1 MKKKISIIIILFI
14 LFIGTCWAQNRI
26 VVTPAG
32 EMERAVSGHFAGMVN
47 GELKTWGGC
56 NFPNIPCADGGQK
69 VFYPK
74 AYGASVT
81 VPEGTVFIGGASP
94 LTPLRGE
101 GERGVQ
107 TIISTSEVSFLPSS
121 PGATGVSRETTEC
134 DFGPTKGSKSPLTR
148 ESRLGKGA
156 GFSPLPKGL
165 DNFAACYGVDRIF
178 VAGGQSNGVPNR
190 DVYALDWP
198 DGKEWVKIA
207 TLPDEGRL
215 QPCMAVQNAPE
226 GKALY
231 IFGGYRPSAPSC
243 FRASVAN
250 GDSLPF
256 VWPESHSVTPLK
268 TPVAPE
274 EEGRVFLKGL
284 KLNLKT
290 LEWQETA
297 PAIVLPSSS
306 GEGQGEGAALVG
318 SCCATSG
325 YSHILFFGGVDYDIF
340 LSAIQGKQDSM
351 YLRHE
356 PAWYKFRQNVLV
368 YHTITDSWAL
378 LPGDSA
384 LARAGAALTP
394 IYQIVNSKSSNGKWC
409 WFYSGGETMPGIRS
423 DKISRIEI
431 KHETH
436 FGFANWMVLVLYLLA
451 MLGMGIYFMRRENG
465 ADDFFKGGGRI
476 PWWAAGISIYATMLS
491 AITYMAIPAK
501 AYATDWTYY
510 PMLWMIPIVGFPV
523 IWYYLPYFRRLK
535 AASAYAILEER
546 FNVATRLM
554 ASTLFCIFMV
564 ARMALVMYL
573 PSLALT
579 AVTGIDIYLCII
591 MMGLV
596 TIIYCTMGGV
606 EAVIWGDV
614 VQGCI
619 LVGGAIFAAL
629 YLWGNTEGGFSGA
642 WQLAVDNDKM
652 RLFVWSWDY
661 RYATFWVAILGGGI
675 ANNLISYTSD
685 QTVIQRY
692 MTTKD
697 EKSAGRSILVNG
709 FMSVFISVAFYF
721 IGTGLYTFYKTHPQ
735 SLDITMQQGD
745 AIFPF
750 FMMSQM
756 PAGVAGLLI
765 AAIFAA
771 TMSTISSNINS
782 VSTAFSVDFIQRF
795 RPNIKDSTLLRVAR
809 WTCIV
814 SGLIGLGI
822 ALLMATWD
830 IASLLDYFNT
840 ILGLL
845 TSGLGGLFVMAVFF
859 PHIKGGAALTGFIV
873 GELVVFLMWLYTD
886 ANFFLFGATGIVV
899 SVIVSLTLSLSKGEG
914 TK

>member
-1 MKKKISIIIILFI
+1 MKKRTILFNILFI
-14 LFIGTCWAQNRI
+14 LSFGICWGQNRI
-26 VVTPAG
+26 AVTKAG
-32 EMERAVSGHFAGMVN
+32 DMERAVSGHFAGIQDGKLV
-47 GELKTWGGC
+47 TWGGC
-56 NFPNIPCADGGQK
+56 NFPDIPCADGGQK

-81 VPEGTVFIGGASP
+81 VPEGTVYIGGLGENGSDDTVSP
-94 LTPLRGE
+94 
-101 GERGVQ
+101 
-107 TIISTSEVSFLPSS
+107 
-121 PGATGVSRETTEC
+121 A
-134 DFGPTKGSKSPLTR
+134 
-148 ESRLGKGA
+148 
-156 GFSPLPKGL
+156 PLPNLPKPL
-165 DNFAACYGVDRIF
+165 DNFAACYGTDRIF

-198 DGKEWVKIA
+198 DGKEWVKLCE
-207 TLPDEGRL
+207 LPEEGRL

-231 IFGGYRPSAPSC
+231 IFGGYQTKSIDDK
-243 FRASVAN
+243 VWTKNN
-250 GDSLPF
+250 GQSLHF
-256 VWPESHSVTPLK
+256 DGEFPLVY
-268 TPVAPE
+268 TY
-274 EEGRVFLKGL
+274 GL

-290 LEWQETA
+290 LEWRETTPSDIKA
-297 PAIVLPSSS
+297 KRQAII
-306 GEGQGEGAALVG
+306 GA
-318 SCCATSG
+318 CATTSG

-340 LSAIQGKQDSM
+340 LSAIQGRQDSL

-356 PAWYKFRQNVLV
+356 PAWYKFRQDVLA
-368 YHTITDSWAL
+368 YHTITDSWAII
-378 LPGDSA
+378 PGDSA

-394 IYQIVNSKSSNGKWC
+394 FEGG

-423 DKISRIEI
+423 ARISRIGI
-431 KHETH
+431 KHDTH
-436 FGFANWMVLVLYLLA
+436 FGLANWTVLALYLLA

-465 ADDFFKGGGRI
+465 AEDFFKGGGRV

-510 PMLWMIPIVGFPV
+510 PMLWMIPLVGFPV
-523 IWYYLPYFRRLK
+523 IWYYLPYFRRSK

-546 FNVATRLM
+546 FNAATRLM
-554 ASTLFCIFMV
+554 ASALFCIFMI
-564 ARMALVMYL
+564 ARMALVLYL

-579 AVTGIDIYLCII
+579 AVTGIDIYLCIVL
-591 MMGLV
+591 MGLV

-629 YLWGNTEGGFSGA
+629 YLWSNTEGGFSGA
-642 WQLAVDNDKM
+642 WQMAVDNDKM

-661 RYATFWVAILGGGI
+661 RRVTFWVAILGGGI

-745 AIFPF
+745 AIFPY

-756 PAGVAGLLI
+756 PAGLAGLLI

-795 RPNIKDSTLLRVAR
+795 RPSIKDDALLRVAR

-830 IASLLDYFNT
+830 ITSLLDYFNT

-845 TSGLGGLFVMAVFF
+845 TSGLGGLFVMAVFI
-859 PHIKGGAALTGFIV
+859 PRIKGWSALTGFIA
-873 GELVVFLMWLYTD
+873 GEVVVLLMYLFTD

-899 SVIVSLTLSLSKGEG
+899 SVLVALATSSLTPAPLLKARGDKS
-914 TK
+914 

>member
-1 MKKKISIIIILFI
+1 MKKRLSLFFFLPFLFLGLSWGQNII
-14 LFIGTCWAQNRI
+14 T
-26 VVTPAG
+26 VTKAPD
-32 EMERAVSGHFAGMVN
+32 MPRAVSGHFAGMRD
-47 GELKTWGGC
+47 GTLETWGGC
-56 NFPNIPCADGGQK
+56 NFPDVPCADGGQK

-74 AYGASVT
+74 AYGASVM
-81 VPEGTVFIGGASP
+81 VPEGTVFIGGMATS
-94 LTPLRGE
+94 
-101 GERGVQ
+101 
-107 TIISTSEVSFLPSS
+107 SDSEVSFLPPSS
-121 PGATGVSRETTEC
+121 GE
-134 DFGPTKGSKSPLTR
+134 DSKKRTVPS
-148 ESRLGKGA
+148 
-156 GFSPLPKGL
+156 LPKGI
-165 DNFAACYGVDRIF
+165 DNFAACYGTGKIF
-178 VAGGQSNGVPNR
+178 VAGGQTNGVPNR
-190 DVYALDWP
+190 DVYTLDWP
-198 DGKEWVKIA
+198 DSKEWVKLCE
-207 TLPDEGRL
+207 LPEEGRL

-231 IFGGYRPSAPSC
+231 LFGG
-243 FRASVAN
+243 
-250 GDSLPF
+250 
-256 VWPESHSVTPLK
+256 WTPQPPLGGVVQ
-268 TPVAPE
+268 TH
-274 EEGRVFLKGL
+274 GL

-290 LEWQETA
+290 LEWKEIAPVIIPPKGDQEVQGLQ
-297 PAIVLPSSS
+297 AI
-306 GEGQGEGAALVG
+306 VG
-318 SCCATSG
+318 SCATTCG

-340 LSAIQGKQDSM
+340 LSAIQGKQDSL

-356 PAWYKFRQNVLV
+356 PSWYKFRKDVLA
-368 YHTITDSWAL
+368 YHTITDSWMTI
-378 LPGDSA
+378 PGDEA

-394 IYQIVNSKSSNGKWC
+394 YDGG

-423 DKISRIEI
+423 KQVSRIET
-431 KHETH
+431 KRNTN
-436 FGFANWMVLVLYLLA
+436 FGFANWIVLVLYLIA

-465 ADDFFKGGGRI
+465 AEDFFKGGGRV

-510 PMLWMIPIVGFPV
+510 PMLWMIPLVGFPV
-523 IWYYLPYFRRLK
+523 IWYYLPYFRRSK

-546 FNVATRLM
+546 FNAVTRLM
-554 ASTLFCIFMV
+554 ASALFCIFMV
-564 ARMALVMYL
+564 ARMALVLYL

-579 AVTGIDIYLCII
+579 AVTGIDIYLCIVL
-591 MMGLV
+591 MGLV

-619 LVGGAIFAAL
+619 LVGGALFAAL

-642 WQLAVDNDKM
+642 WQIAVDNDKL
-652 RLFVWSWDY
+652 RLFIWSWDY
-661 RYATFWVAILGGGI
+661 RRVTFWVAILGGGI

-756 PAGVAGLLI
+756 PAGIAGLLI

-782 VSTAFSVDFIQRF
+782 VSTAFSVDFVQRF
-795 RPNIKDSTLLRVAR
+795 RPNIKDATLLRVAR

-814 SGLIGLGI
+814 SGMMGLGI

-830 IASLLDYFNT
+830 ITSLLDYFNT

-845 TSGLGGLFVMAVFF
+845 TSGLGGLFVMAVFI
-859 PHIKGGAALTGFIV
+859 PRIKGWSALAGFIA
-873 GELVVFLMWLYTD
+873 GEVVVLLMYLFTD

-899 SVIVSLTLSLSKGEG
+899 SVTTAWLFSLNNSK
-914 TK
+914 

>member
-1 MKKKISIIIILFI
+1 MRKLTALLLILFPFS
-14 LFIGTCWAQNRI
+14 LGLYAQNNI
-26 VVTPAG
+26 VVSPAG
-32 EMERAVSGHFAGMVN
+32 EMERAVSGHFAGIVD
-47 GELKTWGGC
+47 GKLKTWGGC
-56 NFPNIPCADGGQK
+56 NFPDVPCADGGQK

-74 AYGASVT
+74 AYGASVA
-81 VPEGTVFIGGASP
+81 VPEGMVYLGGMDENGSDAS
-94 LTPLRGE
+94 
-101 GERGVQ
+101 
-107 TIISTSEVSFLPSS
+107 VSPASLPS
-121 PGATGVSRETTEC
+121 
-134 DFGPTKGSKSPLTR
+134 
-148 ESRLGKGA
+148 
-156 GFSPLPKGL
+156 LPKPL
-165 DNFAACYGVDRIF
+165 DNFAACYGVDKIF
-178 VAGGQSNGVPNR
+178 VAGGQSNGVPNK
-190 DVYALDWP
+190 DVFALDWP
-198 DGKEWVKIA
+198 NGKEWKKLCS
-207 TLPDEGRL
+207 LPDEGRL

-226 GKALY
+226 GKALF
-231 IFGGYRPSAPSC
+231 IFGG
-243 FRASVAN
+243 
-250 GDSLPF
+250 SL
-256 VWPESHSVTPLK
+256 TPTLSG
-268 TPVAPE
+268 
-274 EEGRVFLKGL
+274 EGVVYTNGL

-290 LEWQETA
+290 LEWKETSTSTINSS
-297 PAIVLPSSS
+297 PFKGEVGRGSGGSEPQAI
-306 GEGQGEGAALVG
+306 VG
-318 SCCATSG
+318 SCSTPCG

-340 LSAIQGKQDSM
+340 LSAIQGKQDEN

-356 PAWYKFRQNVLV
+356 PSWYKFRQDVLA
-368 YHTITDSWAL
+368 YHTITDSWMTI
-378 LPGDSA
+378 PGDSL

-394 IYQIVNSKSSNGKWC
+394 FDGGWY
-409 WFYSGGETMPGIRS
+409 YSGGETMPGIRS
-423 DKISRIEI
+423 AQISRIET
-431 KHETH
+431 KRDTS
-436 FGFANWMVLVLYLLA
+436 FGWLNWSVLALYLLA

-465 ADDFFKGGGRI
+465 AEDFFKGGGRV

-510 PMLWMIPIVGFPV
+510 PMLWMIPVVGFPV
-523 IWYYLPYFRRLK
+523 IWYYLPYFRRSK

-554 ASTLFCIFMV
+554 ASSLFCIFMV

-591 MMGLV
+591 LMGLV

-629 YLWGNTEGGFSGA
+629 YLWSNTEGGFSGA
-642 WQLAVDNDKM
+642 WNLAVDNDKLQ
-652 RLFVWSWDY
+652 LFIWSWDY
-661 RYATFWVAILGGGI
+661 RRVTFWVAILGGGI

-756 PAGVAGLLI
+756 PAGIAGLLI

-782 VSTAFSVDFIQRF
+782 VSTAFSVDFVQRF
-795 RPNIKDSTLLRVAR
+795 RPSIKDSTLLRVAR
-809 WTCIV
+809 WTCVV
-814 SGLIGLGI
+814 SGLMGLGI

-845 TSGLGGLFVMAVFF
+845 TSGLGGLFVMAIFF
-859 PHIKGGAALTGFIV
+859 PRIKGGAALTGFIA
-873 GELVVFLMWLYTD
+873 GELVVFLMYLFTD
-886 ANFFLFGATGIVV
+886 VNFFLFGATGIVV
-899 SVIVSLTLSLSKGEG
+899 SVIVAWLLSLASPLTAPQKM
-914 TK
+914 

>member
-1 MKKKISIIIILFI
+1 MKKRHEFLFVLLFLILGLCQGQNNII
-14 LFIGTCWAQNRI
+14 
-26 VVTPAG
+26 VTPAG
-32 EMERAVSGHFAGMVN
+32 KMERAVSGHFAGIVD
-47 GELKTWGGC
+47 GQLTTWGGC
-56 NFPNIPCADGGQK
+56 NFPDVPCADGGQK

-74 AYGASVT
+74 AYGASVA
-81 VPEGTVFIGGASP
+81 VPGETIYIGGMDENGSDAS
-94 LTPLRGE
+94 
-101 GERGVQ
+101 
-107 TIISTSEVSFLPSS
+107 VSPSNLPS
-121 PGATGVSRETTEC
+121 
-134 DFGPTKGSKSPLTR
+134 
-148 ESRLGKGA
+148 
-156 GFSPLPKGL
+156 LPKPL
-165 DNFAACYGVDRIF
+165 DNFATCYGVDRIF
-178 VAGGQSNGVPNR
+178 VAGGQTNGNLNR
-190 DVYALDWP
+190 DVYTLDWP
-198 DGKEWVKIA
+198 DGKEWVKLCE
-207 TLPDEGRL
+207 LPDEGRL

-231 IFGGYRPSAPSC
+231 VFGGYTAPSPLPLWGS
-243 FRASVAN
+243 AS
-250 GDSLPF
+250 
-256 VWPESHSVTPLK
+256 
-268 TPVAPE
+268 
-274 EEGRVFLKGL
+274 VFLKGL

-290 LEWQETA
+290 LEWQETS
-297 PAIVLPSSS
+297 PASIKALPQRGS
-306 GEGQGEGAALVG
+306 GEGASWPQALVG
-318 SCCATSG
+318 SCCTPCG
-325 YSHILFFGGVDYDIF
+325 YSHILFFGGVNYDIF
-340 LSAIQGKQDSM
+340 LSAIQGKQDSL

-356 PAWYKFRQNVLV
+356 PSWYKFRSDVLA
-368 YHTITDSWAL
+368 YHTITDSWMTV
-378 LPGDSA
+378 PGDTA

-423 DKISRIEI
+423 DKISRIET

-436 FGFANWMVLVLYLLA
+436 FGWLNWTVLILYLVA

-465 ADDFFKGGGRI
+465 AEDFFKGGGRI

-510 PMLWMIPIVGFPV
+510 PMLWMIPVVGFPV

-546 FNVATRLM
+546 FNLATRMM

-591 MMGLV
+591 LMGLV
-596 TIIYCTMGGV
+596 TIVYCTMGGV

-652 RLFVWSWDY
+652 RLFIWSLDY
-661 RYATFWVAILGGGI
+661 RRVTFWVAIIGGGI

-745 AIFPF
+745 AIFPY

-756 PAGVAGLLI
+756 PAGIAGLLI

-795 RPNIKDSTLLRVAR
+795 RPSIKDSTLLRVAR

-814 SGLIGLGI
+814 SGLMGLGI

-859 PHIKGGAALTGFIV
+859 PRIKGRAALTGFIA
-873 GELVVFLMWLYTD
+873 GELVVFLMYLYTD
-886 ANFFLFGATGIVV
+886 VNFFLFGATGIVV
-899 SVIVSLTLSLSKGEG
+899 SVLVAWMLSLASPLPAPPLGECSKAAE
-914 TK
+914 T

>member
-1 MKKKISIIIILFI
+1 MKKHILPFLLLFI
-14 LFIGTCWAQNRI
+14 SLGQSWAQNHI

-32 EMERAVSGHFAGMVN
+32 KMERAVSGHFAAIVDGQ
-47 GELKTWGGC
+47 LTTWGGC
-56 NFPNIPCADGGQK
+56 NFPDVPCADGGQK

-81 VPEGTVFIGGASP
+81 VPGETIYIGGLDENGSDAS
-94 LTPLRGE
+94 
-101 GERGVQ
+101 
-107 TIISTSEVSFLPSS
+107 VSPSNLP
-121 PGATGVSRETTEC
+121 
-134 DFGPTKGSKSPLTR
+134 
-148 ESRLGKGA
+148 
-156 GFSPLPKGL
+156 PLPKPL
-165 DNFAACYGVDRIF
+165 DNFAACYGTDRIF
-178 VAGGQSNGVPNR
+178 VAGGQTDGIPNR

-198 DGKEWVKIA
+198 NGKEWVKIA
-207 TLPDEGRL
+207 TLPSLSPNPSPEREGDFNGRL

-226 GKALY
+226 GKALF
-231 IFGGYRPSAPSC
+231 IFGG
-243 FRASVAN
+243 
-250 GDSLPF
+250 
-256 VWPESHSVTPLK
+256 WTPQPPLGGVVN
-268 TPVAPE
+268 T
-274 EEGRVFLKGL
+274 KGL

-290 LEWQETA
+290 FEWQET
-297 PAIVLPSSS
+297 SSS
-306 GEGQGEGAALVG
+306 TINASPYKGEVGRGSGSVALVG
-318 SCCATSG
+318 SCCTPCG
-325 YSHILFFGGVDYDIF
+325 YSHILFFGGVDYEIF
-340 LSAIQGKQDSM
+340 RAAINGQQDSL

-356 PAWYKFRQNVLV
+356 PSWYKFRQDVLA
-368 YHTITDSWAL
+368 YHTITDSWMVI
-378 LPGDSA
+378 PGDTA

-394 IYQIVNSKSSNGKWC
+394 FDGGWL
-409 WFYSGGETMPGIRS
+409 YSGGETMPGIRS
-423 DKISRIEI
+423 DRISRIDI
-431 KHETH
+431 QHETH
-436 FGFANWMVLVLYLLA
+436 FGLANWTVLILYLVA

-465 ADDFFKGGGRI
+465 AEDFFKGGGRI

-510 PMLWMIPIVGFPV
+510 PMLWMIPVVGFPV

-546 FNVATRLM
+546 FNLATRMM

-579 AVTGIDIYLCII
+579 AVTGIDIYLCIVL
-591 MMGLV
+591 MGLV

-619 LVGGAIFAAL
+619 LVGGAIFAAV
-629 YLWGNTEGGFSGA
+629 YLWAGTEGGFAGA

-652 RLFVWSWDY
+652 RMFVWSLDY
-661 RYATFWVAILGGGI
+661 RRVTFWVAIIGGGI

-721 IGTGLYTFYKTHPQ
+721 IGTGLYTFYKTHPE

-745 AIFPF
+745 AIFPY

-756 PAGVAGLLI
+756 PAGLAGLLI

-782 VSTAFSVDFIQRF
+782 VSTAFSVDFVQRF
-795 RPNIKDSTLLRVAR
+795 RPHTSDAALLKTAR
-809 WTCIV
+809 WTCVV

-859 PHIKGGAALTGFIV
+859 PRIKGSAALTGFIV
-873 GELVVFLMWLYTD
+873 GELVVFLMYLYTD
-886 ANFFLFGATGIVV
+886 VNFFLFGAAGIVV
-899 SVIVSLTLSLSKGEG
+899 SVITAWLVSHAVSEK
-914 TK
+914 

>member
-1 MKKKISIIIILFI
+1 MIKKTTLFFVFFT
-14 LFIGTCWAQNRI
+14 LFLALCQGQNVI
-26 VVTPAG
+26 TVTKDKDMP
-32 EMERAVSGHFAGMVN
+32 RAVSGHFAGIQDGKLV
-47 GELKTWGGC
+47 TWGGC
-56 NFPNIPCADGGQK
+56 NFPGIPCADGGQK

-74 AYGASVT
+74 AYGASVA
-81 VPEGTVFIGGASP
+81 VPEGTVFIGG
-94 LTPLRGE
+94 
-101 GERGVQ
+101 
-107 TIISTSEVSFLPSS
+107 TSESGSE
-121 PGATGVSRETTEC
+121 AETTFEN
-134 DFGPTKGSKSPLTR
+134 SKSIN
-148 ESRLGKGA
+148 SK
-156 GFSPLPKGL
+156 FKKPLPNLPKPL
-165 DNFAACYGVDRIF
+165 DNFAACYGTDRIF
-178 VAGGQSNGVPNR
+178 VAGGQSNGIPNK

-198 DGKEWVKIA
+198 DGKEWVKLCE
-207 TLPDEGRL
+207 LPEAGRL

-231 IFGGYRPSAPSC
+231 IFGGYTAPSPLPVWGS
-243 FRASVAN
+243 ASVY
-250 GDSLPF
+250 L
-256 VWPESHSVTPLK
+256 H
-268 TPVAPE
+268 
-274 EEGRVFLKGL
+274 GL
-284 KLNLKT
+284 RLNLKT

-297 PAIVLPSSS
+297 PAIIEQCSMVNVQCSMGP
-306 GEGQGEGAALVG
+306 QAIVG
-318 SCCATSG
+318 SCATPCG

-340 LSAIQGKQDSM
+340 LSAIQGKQDSL

-356 PAWYKFRQNVLV
+356 PAWYKFRQDVLV
-368 YHTITDSWAL
+368 YHTITDSWTTFS
-378 LPGDSA
+378 GDTA

-394 IYQIVNSKSSNGKWC
+394 FEGG

-423 DKISRIEI
+423 AQVSRIEL
-431 KHETH
+431 KHDTH
-436 FGFANWMVLVLYLLA
+436 FGFANWTVLAFYLLA
-451 MLGMGIYFMRRENG
+451 MLGMGIYFMQRENG
-465 ADDFFKGGGRI
+465 AEDFFKGGGRV

-510 PMLWMIPIVGFPV
+510 PMLWMIPLVGFPV
-523 IWYYLPYFRRLK
+523 IWYYLPYFRRSK

-546 FNVATRLM
+546 FNAATRLM
-554 ASTLFCIFMV
+554 ASALFCVFMV
-564 ARMALVMYL
+564 ARMALVLYL

-579 AVTGIDIYLCII
+579 AVTGIDIYLCIVL
-591 MMGLV
+591 MGLV

-629 YLWGNTEGGFSGA
+629 YLWSNTEGGFSGA
-642 WQLAVDNDKM
+642 WQMAVDNDKM

-661 RYATFWVAILGGGI
+661 RRVTFWVAILGGGI

-756 PAGVAGLLI
+756 PAGIAGLLI

-795 RPNIKDSTLLRVAR
+795 RPSIKDAALLRVAR

-830 IASLLDYFNT
+830 ITSLLDYFNT

-845 TSGLGGLFVMAVFF
+845 TSGLGGLFVMAVFI
-859 PHIKGGAALTGFIV
+859 PRIKGWSALTGFIA
-873 GELVVFLMWLYTD
+873 GEVVVLLMYLFTD
-886 ANFFLFGATGIVV
+886 ANFFLFGATGIVI
-899 SVIVSLTLSLSKGEG
+899 SVLVALACSSLTPSPSPKGEG
-914 TK
+914 R

>member
-1 MKKKISIIIILFI
+1 MKKTFLLCILYI
-14 LFIGTCWAQNRI
+14 LGLGLCTGQNQV

-32 EMERAVSGHFAGMVN
+32 EMPRAVSGHFAGMAN
-47 GELKTWGGC
+47 GKLHTWGGC
-56 NFPNIPCADGGQK
+56 NFPDIPCADGGQK
-69 VFYPK
+69 VYYPK

-81 VPEGTVFIGGASP
+81 VPEGTVYIGGLGESGSDDTV
-94 LTPLRGE
+94 TP
-101 GERGVQ
+101 
-107 TIISTSEVSFLPSS
+107 
-121 PGATGVSRETTEC
+121 A
-134 DFGPTKGSKSPLTR
+134 
-148 ESRLGKGA
+148 
-156 GFSPLPKGL
+156 PLPNLPKPL
-165 DNFAACYGVDRIF
+165 DNFAACYGAGKIF
-178 VAGGQSNGVPNR
+178 VAGGQTDGVPNR
-190 DVYALDWP
+190 EVYALDWP
-198 DGKEWVKIA
+198 DGKEWVKLCE
-207 TLPDEGRL
+207 LPGHSTERDGNFNGRL

-231 IFGGYRPSAPSC
+231 IFGGYSLTPNPSPMGEGNLK
-243 FRASVAN
+243 RN
-250 GDSLPF
+250 GF
-256 VWPESHSVTPLK
+256 VYT
-268 TPVAPE
+268 
-274 EEGRVFLKGL
+274 RGL

-297 PAIVLPSSS
+297 PAAPLQTGPQAI
-306 GEGQGEGAALVG
+306 VG

-340 LSAIQGKQDSM
+340 LSAIQGRQDSL
-351 YLRHE
+351 YLRHD
-356 PAWYKFRQNVLV
+356 PAWYKFRQEVLV
-368 YHTITDSWAL
+368 YHTITDSWTVI
-378 LPGDSA
+378 PGDSA

-394 IYQIVNSKSSNGKWC
+394 TDGGWL
-409 WFYSGGETMPGIRS
+409 YSGGETMPGIRS
-423 DKISRIEI
+423 ARISRIEI
-431 KHETH
+431 KHDTH
-436 FGFANWMVLVLYLLA
+436 FGLANWSVLALYLLA

-465 ADDFFKGGGRI
+465 AEDFFKGGGRV

-510 PMLWMIPIVGFPV
+510 PMLWMIPLVGFPV
-523 IWYYLPYFRRLK
+523 IWYYLPYFRRSK

-546 FNVATRLM
+546 FNAATRLM
-554 ASTLFCIFMV
+554 ASTLFCIFMI
-564 ARMALVMYL
+564 ARMALVLYL

-579 AVTGIDIYLCII
+579 AVTGIDIYLCIVL
-591 MMGLV
+591 MGLV

-619 LVGGAIFAAL
+619 LVGGAIFAAV
-629 YLWGNTEGGFSGA
+629 YLWSQTEGGFEGA
-642 WQLAVDNDKM
+642 WQMTVDNDKM

-661 RYATFWVAILGGGI
+661 RRVTFWVAILGGGI

-745 AIFPF
+745 AIFPY

-756 PAGVAGLLI
+756 PAGIAGLLI

-795 RPNIKDSTLLRVAR
+795 RPGIKDDALLRVAR
-809 WTCIV
+809 WTCVV

-830 IASLLDYFNT
+830 ITSLLDYFNT

-845 TSGLGGLFVMAVFF
+845 TSGLGGLFVMAVFC
-859 PHIKGGAALTGFIV
+859 PRIWGGAALTGFIV
-873 GELVVFLMWLYTD
+873 GEVVVLLMYLFTD

-899 SVIVSLTLSLSKGEG
+899 SVLVSLTLSLSKGEG

>member
-1 MKKKISIIIILFI
+1 MKIIQPLTFSNYSSLHLSTPHSSILTFLRFFI
-14 LFIGTCWAQNRI
+14 LTFFCLPALGQNSI
-26 VVTPAG
+26 SVTPAG
-32 EMERAVSGHFAGMVN
+32 RMERAVSGHFAGIAN
-47 GELKTWGGC
+47 GQLTTWGGC
-56 NFPNIPCADGGQK
+56 NFPDVPCADGGQK

-74 AYGASVT
+74 AYGASVS
-81 VPEGTVFIGGASP
+81 VPEGTVFIGGQGPSDSP
-94 LTPLRGE
+94 DGKNTTSL
-101 GERGVQ
+101 
-107 TIISTSEVSFLPSS
+107 SEVSFLSLKGES
-121 PGATGVSRETTEC
+121 EGVCS
-134 DFGPTKGSKSPLTR
+134 
-148 ESRLGKGA
+148 
-156 GFSPLPKGL
+156 LPKGL
-165 DNFAACYGVDRIF
+165 DNFAACYGTNRIF

-190 DVYALDWP
+190 DVFALDWP
-198 DGKEWVKIA
+198 DGTEWVKIA

-231 IFGGYRPSAPSC
+231 VFGGYSLTPGPLQSPHPSV
-243 FRASVAN
+243 RGVVYTN
-250 GDSLPF
+250 
-256 VWPESHSVTPLK
+256 
-268 TPVAPE
+268 
-274 EEGRVFLKGL
+274 GL

-297 PAIVLPSSS
+297 PLQTSPRGGRLSAANLPSPR
-306 GEGQGEGAALVG
+306 GKVGREALVG
-318 SCCATSG
+318 SCATACG
-325 YSHILFFGGVDYDIF
+325 YSHIIFFGGVNHDIF
-340 LSAIQGKQDSM
+340 LSAIQGKQDSL

-356 PAWYKFRQNVLV
+356 PAWYKFRKDVLA
-368 YHTITDSWAL
+368 YHTITDTWAVI
-378 LPGDSA
+378 PGDSA

-394 IYQIVNSKSSNGKWC
+394 FDGGWY
-409 WFYSGGETMPGIRS
+409 YSGGETMPGIRS
-423 DKISRIEI
+423 DRISRIEI
-431 KHETH
+431 QRETS
-436 FGFANWMVLVLYLLA
+436 FGWLNWTVLALYLIA
-451 MLGMGIYFMRRENG
+451 MLGMGIYFMKRENG
-465 ADDFFKGGGRI
+465 AEDFFKGGGRV

-510 PMLWMIPIVGFPV
+510 PMLWMIPVVGFPV
-523 IWYYLPYFRRLK
+523 IWYYLPYFRRSK

-546 FNVATRLM
+546 FNTATRLM
-554 ASTLFCIFMV
+554 ASSLFCIFMI

-579 AVTGIDIYLCII
+579 AVTGIDIYLCIVL
-591 MMGLV
+591 MGLV
-596 TIIYCTMGGV
+596 TIVYCTMGGV

-619 LVGGAIFAAL
+619 LVGGAIFSAV
-629 YLWGNTEGGFSGA
+629 YLWAETEGGFQGA
-642 WQLAVDNDKM
+642 WQLAASNDKL
-652 RLFVWSWDY
+652 RLFEWSWDY
-661 RYATFWVAILGGGI
+661 RRVTFWVAILGGGI

-709 FMSVFISVAFYF
+709 FMSVFVSASFYF
-721 IGTGLYTFYKTHPQ
+721 IGTGLYTFYKTHPA
-735 SLDITMQQGD
+735 SLDIGMQQGD

-756 PAGVAGLLI
+756 PAGIAGLLI

-782 VSTAFSVDFIQRF
+782 VSTAFSVDFVQRF
-795 RPNIKDSTLLRVAR
+795 RPSIKDTTLLHVAR
-809 WTCIV
+809 WTCV
-814 SGLIGLGI
+814 ASGLMGLGI

-830 IASLLDYFNT
+830 ITSLLDYFNT

-859 PHIKGGAALTGFIV
+859 PRIKGQAALTGFV
-873 GELVVFLMWLYTD
+873 AGELVVLLMYLFTD
-886 ANFFLFGATGIVV
+886 VNFFLFGAAGIVV
-899 SVIVSLTLSLSKGEG
+899 SVITAWIVSHVVSE
-914 TK
+914 

>member
-1 MKKKISIIIILFI
+1 MKKHIIPFLLLF
-14 LFIGTCWAQNRI
+14 LSLGQSWAQNHI

-32 EMERAVSGHFAGMVN
+32 KMERAVSGHFAAIVDGQ
-47 GELKTWGGC
+47 LTTWGGC
-56 NFPNIPCADGGQK
+56 NFPDVPCADGGQK
-69 VFYPK
+69 VYYPK
-74 AYGASVT
+74 AYGASVA
-81 VPEGTVFIGGASP
+81 VPEGTVYIGGETPSDSP
-94 LTPLRGE
+94 FRG
-101 GERGVQ
+101 R
-107 TIISTSEVSFLPSS
+107 TTSLSEVSFLPLSS
-121 PGATGVSRETTEC
+121 PPKGGVRGGLALPS
-134 DFGPTKGSKSPLTR
+134 
-148 ESRLGKGA
+148 
-156 GFSPLPKGL
+156 LPKGL
-165 DNFAACYGVDRIF
+165 DNFAACYGTDRIF
-178 VAGGQSNGVPNR
+178 VAGGQTDGVPNR

-231 IFGGYRPSAPSC
+231 IFGGYTVPSKSQ
-243 FRASVAN
+243 
-250 GDSLPF
+250 
-256 VWPESHSVTPLK
+256 TPQPPLGGVVY
-268 TPVAPE
+268 T
-274 EEGRVFLKGL
+274 KGL

-297 PAIVLPSSS
+297 PLQTSPRGGRLFAAELPSSS
-306 GEGQGEGAALVG
+306 GEGALVG
-318 SCCATSG
+318 SCCTPCG

-340 LSAIQGKQDSM
+340 LSAIQGRQDSL

-356 PAWYKFRQNVLV
+356 PSWYKFRQDVLA
-368 YHTITDSWAL
+368 YHTITDSWTVI
-378 LPGDSA
+378 PGDTA

-423 DKISRIEI
+423 DRISRIET
-431 KHETH
+431 KHDTS
-436 FGFANWMVLVLYLLA
+436 FGWLNWMVLILYLVA

-465 ADDFFKGGGRI
+465 ADDFFKGGGRV

-510 PMLWMIPIVGFPV
+510 PMLWMIPVVGFPV
-523 IWYYLPYFRRLK
+523 IRYYLPYFRRLK

-546 FNVATRLM
+546 FNTATRLM
-554 ASTLFCIFMV
+554 ASALFCIFMV
-564 ARMALVMYL
+564 ARMALVLYL

-579 AVTGIDIYLCII
+579 AVTGIDIYLCIVL
-591 MMGLV
+591 MGLV
-596 TIIYCTMGGV
+596 TIVYCTMGGV

-619 LVGGAIFAAL
+619 LVGGAIFAAV
-629 YLWGNTEGGFSGA
+629 YLWAGTEGGFSGA
-642 WQLAVDNDKM
+642 WQLAVDNDKL
-652 RLFVWSWDY
+652 RLFEWSWDY
-661 RYATFWVAILGGGI
+661 RRVTFWVAILGGGI

-721 IGTGLYTFYKTHPQ
+721 IGTGLYTFYKTHPA

-745 AIFPF
+745 AIFPY

-756 PAGVAGLLI
+756 PAGLAGLLI

-782 VSTAFSVDFIQRF
+782 VSTAFSIDFIQRF
-795 RPNIKDSTLLRVAR
+795 RPKTTDAALLRTAR
-809 WTCIV
+809 WTCVV

-859 PHIKGGAALTGFIV
+859 PRIKGRAALTGFIA
-873 GELVVFLMWLYTD
+873 GEAAVFLMWMFTD
-886 ANFFLFGATGIVV
+886 VNFFLFGAAGIVV
-899 SVIVSLTLSLSKGEG
+899 SVLVSLTLSLPQRRGD
-914 TK
+914 

>member
-1 MKKKISIIIILFI
+1 MKKRLEFFFVLLFLILGLCQGQNNII
-14 LFIGTCWAQNRI
+14 
-26 VVTPAG
+26 VTPAG
-32 EMERAVSGHFAGMVN
+32 KMERAVSGHFAGIVD
-47 GELKTWGGC
+47 GQLTTWGGC
-56 NFPNIPCADGGQK
+56 NFPDVPCADGGQK

-74 AYGASVT
+74 AYGASVA
-81 VPEGTVFIGGASP
+81 VPEGTVYIGGQGPLPAPPFGECPNAAEIKSDNECLLVEMRHSP
-94 LTPLRGE
+94 
-101 GERGVQ
+101 
-107 TIISTSEVSFLPSS
+107 
-121 PGATGVSRETTEC
+121 
-134 DFGPTKGSKSPLTR
+134 KG
-148 ESRLGKGA
+148 GA
-156 GFSPLPKGL
+156 GRGLPPLPKPL

-178 VAGGQSNGVPNR
+178 VAGGQTDGVPNK

-207 TLPDEGRL
+207 TLPDEERL

-231 IFGGYRPSAPSC
+231 VFGGYTAPSPLPLWGS
-243 FRASVAN
+243 AS
-250 GDSLPF
+250 
-256 VWPESHSVTPLK
+256 
-268 TPVAPE
+268 
-274 EEGRVFLKGL
+274 VFLKGL

-290 LEWQETA
+290 LEWQETS
-297 PAIVLPSSS
+297 PASIKALPQRGS
-306 GEGQGEGAALVG
+306 GEGASWPQALVG
-318 SCCATSG
+318 SCCAPCG
-325 YSHILFFGGVDYDIF
+325 YSHILFFGGVNYDIF
-340 LSAIQGKQDSM
+340 LSAIQGKQDSL

-356 PAWYKFRQNVLV
+356 PSWYKFRSDVLA
-368 YHTITDSWAL
+368 YHTITDSWMTITGDTAL
-378 LPGDSA
+378 S
-384 LARAGAALTP
+384 RAGAALTP
-394 IYQIVNSKSSNGKWC
+394 FDGGWY
-409 WFYSGGETMPGIRS
+409 YSGGETMPGIRS
-423 DKISRIEI
+423 DKISRIET
-431 KHETH
+431 KHDTH
-436 FGFANWMVLVLYLLA
+436 FGWLNWTVLILYLVA

-465 ADDFFKGGGRI
+465 AEDFFKGGGRI

-510 PMLWMIPIVGFPV
+510 PMLWMIPVVGFPV

-546 FNVATRLM
+546 FNLATRMM

-591 MMGLV
+591 LMGLV
-596 TIIYCTMGGV
+596 TIVYCTMGGV

-652 RLFVWSWDY
+652 RLFIWSLDY
-661 RYATFWVAILGGGI
+661 RRVTFWVAIIGGGI

-745 AIFPF
+745 AIFPY

-795 RPNIKDSTLLRVAR
+795 RPSIKDSTLLRVAR

-814 SGLIGLGI
+814 SGLMGLGI

-859 PHIKGGAALTGFIV
+859 PRIKGRAALTGFIA
-873 GELVVFLMWLYTD
+873 GELVVFLMYLYTD
-886 ANFFLFGATGIVV
+886 VNFFLFGATGIVV
-899 SVIVSLTLSLSKGEG
+899 SVLVAWMLSLASPLPAPPFGECHKAAE
-914 TK
+914 T

>member
-1 MKKKISIIIILFI
+1 MKKRLEFLFVLLFLILGLCQGQNNII
-14 LFIGTCWAQNRI
+14 
-26 VVTPAG
+26 VTPAG
-32 EMERAVSGHFAGMVN
+32 KMERAVSGHFAGLVD
-47 GELKTWGGC
+47 GQLTTWGGC
-56 NFPNIPCADGGQK
+56 NFPDTPCADGGQK

-74 AYGASVT
+74 AYGASVA
-81 VPEGTVFIGGASP
+81 VPGETIYIGGMDENGSDAS
-94 LTPLRGE
+94 
-101 GERGVQ
+101 
-107 TIISTSEVSFLPSS
+107 VSPSNLPS
-121 PGATGVSRETTEC
+121 
-134 DFGPTKGSKSPLTR
+134 
-148 ESRLGKGA
+148 
-156 GFSPLPKGL
+156 LPKPL
-165 DNFAACYGVDRIF
+165 DNFAACFGMDRIF
-178 VAGGQSNGVPNR
+178 VAGGQTNGIPNK

-231 IFGGYRPSAPSC
+231 IFGG
-243 FRASVAN
+243 
-250 GDSLPF
+250 
-256 VWPESHSVTPLK
+256 WTPQPPLGGVVN
-268 TPVAPE
+268 T
-274 EEGRVFLKGL
+274 KGL

-290 LEWQETA
+290 FEWQETA
-297 PAIVLPSSS
+297 PTVLSLKVV
-306 GEGQGEGAALVG
+306 GRAVALVG
-318 SCCATSG
+318 SSCTPCG
-325 YSHILFFGGVDYDIF
+325 YSHILFFGGVNYDIF
-340 LSAIQGKQDSM
+340 LSAIQGKQDSL

-356 PAWYKFRQNVLV
+356 PSWYKFRSDVLV
-368 YHTITDSWAL
+368 YHTITDSWMTI
-378 LPGDSA
+378 PGDTA

-394 IYQIVNSKSSNGKWC
+394 FDGGWY
-409 WFYSGGETMPGIRS
+409 YSGGETMPGIRS
-423 DKISRIEI
+423 DKILRIET

-436 FGFANWMVLVLYLLA
+436 FGWLNWTVLILYLVA

-465 ADDFFKGGGRI
+465 AEDFFKGGGRI

-510 PMLWMIPIVGFPV
+510 PMLWMIPVVGFPV

-546 FNVATRLM
+546 FNLATRMM

-591 MMGLV
+591 LMGLV
-596 TIIYCTMGGV
+596 TIVYCTMGGV

-652 RLFVWSWDY
+652 RLFVWSLDY
-661 RYATFWVAILGGGI
+661 RRVTFWVAIIGGGI

-745 AIFPF
+745 AIFPY

-756 PAGVAGLLI
+756 PAGIAGLLI

-795 RPNIKDSTLLRVAR
+795 RPSIKDSTLLRVAR

-814 SGLIGLGI
+814 SGLMGLGI

-859 PHIKGGAALTGFIV
+859 PRIKGRAALTGFIA
-873 GELVVFLMWLYTD
+873 GELVVFLMYLYTD
-886 ANFFLFGATGIVV
+886 VNFFLFGATGIVI
-899 SVIVSLTLSLSKGEG
+899 SVIVAWFTSFLTK
-914 TK
+914 K

>member
-1 MKKKISIIIILFI
+1 M
-14 LFIGTCWAQNRI
+14 
-26 VVTPAG
+26 P
-32 EMERAVSGHFAGMVN
+32 RAVSGHYAGICN
-47 GELKTWGGC
+47 GELRTWGGC
-56 NFPNIPCADGGQK
+56 NFPDIPCADGGQK

-81 VPEGTVFIGGASP
+81 VPEGTVYIGGIAPTNSP
-94 LTPLRGE
+94 DGDKATL
-101 GERGVQ
+101 
-107 TIISTSEVSFLPSS
+107 SSSSEVSYSPSSQKESPMKGLPS
-121 PGATGVSRETTEC
+121 
-134 DFGPTKGSKSPLTR
+134 
-148 ESRLGKGA
+148 
-156 GFSPLPKGL
+156 LPKGL
-165 DNFAACYGVDRIF
+165 DNFAACYGMDRIF
-178 VAGGQSNGVPNR
+178 VAGGQTDGVPNK
-190 DVYALDWP
+190 DVYVLNWP
-198 DGKEWVKIA
+198 DGKEWVKLCE
-207 TLPDEGRL
+207 LPDEGRL
-215 QPCMAVQNAPE
+215 QPCIAVQNAPE
-226 GKALY
+226 GKALF
-231 IFGGYRPSAPSC
+231 IFGGYIINS
-243 FRASVAN
+243 
-250 GDSLPF
+250 SL
-256 VWPESHSVTPLK
+256 TPLLSK
-268 TPVAPE
+268 G
-274 EEGRVFLKGL
+274 EGVVYTRGL

-290 LEWQETA
+290 LEWKETA
-297 PAIVLPSSS
+297 PAKVPIYHERKDVD
-306 GEGQGEGAALVG
+306 EAIVG
-318 SCCATSG
+318 SCATTSG
-325 YSHILFFGGVDYDIF
+325 YSHILFFGGVNYDIF
-340 LSAIQGKQDSM
+340 LSAIQGKQDSL

-356 PAWYKFRQNVLV
+356 PAWYKFHSDVLA
-368 YHTITDSWAL
+368 YHTITDSWTII
-378 LPGDSA
+378 PGDSA

-394 IYQIVNSKSSNGKWC
+394 FDGG

-423 DKISRIEI
+423 AQVSRIEL
-431 KHETH
+431 KHDTH
-436 FGFANWMVLVLYLLA
+436 FGFANWSVLAFYLIA

-523 IWYYLPYFRRLK
+523 IWYYLPYFRRSK

-546 FNVATRLM
+546 FNAATRLM
-554 ASTLFCIFMV
+554 ASALFCVFMV
-564 ARMALVMYL
+564 ARMALVLYL

-579 AVTGIDIYLCII
+579 AVTGIDIYLCIVL
-591 MMGLV
+591 MGLV

-614 VQGCI
+614 IQGCI

-642 WQLAVDNDKM
+642 WQLAVDNDKL

-661 RYATFWVAILGGGI
+661 RRVTFWVAILGGGI

-721 IGTGLYTFYKTHPQ
+721 IGTGLYTFYRTHPQ

-745 AIFPF
+745 AIFPY

-756 PAGVAGLLI
+756 PAGIAGLLI

-782 VSTAFSVDFIQRF
+782 VSTAFSVDFVQRF
-795 RPNIKDSTLLRVAR
+795 RPSIKDSALLRVAR

-814 SGLIGLGI
+814 SGMMGLGI

-830 IASLLDYFNT
+830 ITSLLDYFNT

-845 TSGLGGLFVMAVFF
+845 TSGLGGLFVMAVFI
-859 PHIKGGAALTGFIV
+859 PRIKGWSALTGFIV
-873 GELVVFLMWLYTD
+873 GEVVVLLMYLFTD
-886 ANFFLFGATGIVV
+886 ANFFLFGATGIIV
-899 SVIVSLTLSLSKGEG
+899 SVVVAWFTSFVSK
-914 TK
+914 K

>member
-1 MKKKISIIIILFI
+1 MKKRTILFNILFI
-14 LFIGTCWAQNRI
+14 LSFGICWGQNRI
-26 VVTPAG
+26 AVTKAG
-32 EMERAVSGHFAGMVN
+32 DMERAVSGHFAGIQDGKLV
-47 GELKTWGGC
+47 TWGGC
-56 NFPNIPCADGGQK
+56 NFPDIPCADGGQK

-81 VPEGTVFIGGASP
+81 VPEGTVYIGGLGENGSDDTVSP
-94 LTPLRGE
+94 
-101 GERGVQ
+101 
-107 TIISTSEVSFLPSS
+107 
-121 PGATGVSRETTEC
+121 A
-134 DFGPTKGSKSPLTR
+134 
-148 ESRLGKGA
+148 
-156 GFSPLPKGL
+156 PLPNLPKPL
-165 DNFAACYGVDRIF
+165 DNFAACYGTDRIF

-198 DGKEWVKIA
+198 DGKEWVKLCE
-207 TLPDEGRL
+207 LPEEGRL

-231 IFGGYRPSAPSC
+231 IFGGYQTKSIDNK
-243 FRASVAN
+243 VWTKNN
-250 GDSLPF
+250 GQSLHF
-256 VWPESHSVTPLK
+256 DGEFPLVY
-268 TPVAPE
+268 TY
-274 EEGRVFLKGL
+274 GL

-290 LEWQETA
+290 LEWRETTPSDIKA
-297 PAIVLPSSS
+297 KRQAII
-306 GEGQGEGAALVG
+306 GA
-318 SCCATSG
+318 CATTSG

-340 LSAIQGKQDSM
+340 LSAIQGRQDSL

-356 PAWYKFRQNVLV
+356 PAWYKFRQDVLA
-368 YHTITDSWAL
+368 YHTITDSWAII
-378 LPGDSA
+378 PGDSA

-394 IYQIVNSKSSNGKWC
+394 FEGG

-423 DKISRIEI
+423 AKISRIEI

-436 FGFANWMVLVLYLLA
+436 FGFANWSVLALYLLA

-465 ADDFFKGGGRI
+465 AEDFFKGGGRV

-510 PMLWMIPIVGFPV
+510 PMLWMIPLVGFPV
-523 IWYYLPYFRRLK
+523 IWYYLPYFRRSK

-546 FNVATRLM
+546 FNAATRLM
-554 ASTLFCIFMV
+554 ASALFCIFMI
-564 ARMALVMYL
+564 ARMALVLYL

-579 AVTGIDIYLCII
+579 AVTGIDIYLCIVL
-591 MMGLV
+591 MGLV

-629 YLWGNTEGGFSGA
+629 YLWSNTEGGFSGA
-642 WQLAVDNDKM
+642 WQMAVDNDKM

-661 RYATFWVAILGGGI
+661 RRVTFWVAILGGGI

-745 AIFPF
+745 AIFPY

-756 PAGVAGLLI
+756 PAGLAGLLI

-795 RPNIKDSTLLRVAR
+795 RPSIKDTALLRVAR

-830 IASLLDYFNT
+830 ITSLLDYFNT

-845 TSGLGGLFVMAVFF
+845 TSGLGGLFVMAVFI
-859 PHIKGGAALTGFIV
+859 PRIKGWSALTGFIA
-873 GELVVFLMWLYTD
+873 GEVVVLLMYLFTD

-899 SVIVSLTLSLSKGEG
+899 SVITAWILSLKSPLPAPPLGECLKHSKS
-914 TK
+914 

>member
-1 MKKKISIIIILFI
+1 MKKKTTIISFLFI
-14 LFIGTCWAQNRI
+14 LLIGTCWAQNRI
-26 VVTPAG
+26 TVTKAKD
-32 EMERAVSGHFAGMVN
+32 MQRAVSGHFASIQN
-47 GELKTWGGC
+47 GELVTWGGC
-56 NFPNIPCADGGQK
+56 NFPDVPCADGGQK

-81 VPEGTVFIGGASP
+81 VPETTVYIGGFGENGSDDAVSP
-94 LTPLRGE
+94 
-101 GERGVQ
+101 
-107 TIISTSEVSFLPSS
+107 
-121 PGATGVSRETTEC
+121 A
-134 DFGPTKGSKSPLTR
+134 
-148 ESRLGKGA
+148 
-156 GFSPLPKGL
+156 PLPNLPKPL
-165 DNFAACYGVDRIF
+165 DNFAACYGTDRIF
-178 VAGGQSNGVPNR
+178 VAGGQTNGVPNR
-190 DVYALDWP
+190 DVYTLDWP
-198 DGKEWVKIA
+198 DGKEWIKLCE
-207 TLPDEGRL
+207 LPDAGRL

-231 IFGGYRPSAPSC
+231 IFGGYTAPPFNPSP
-243 FRASVAN
+243 
-250 GDSLPF
+250 
-256 VWPESHSVTPLK
+256 
-268 TPVAPE
+268 
-274 EEGRVFLKGL
+274 EEGRVFLYGL

-297 PAIVLPSSS
+297 PAIIEQCSMGP
-306 GEGQGEGAALVG
+306 QAIVG
-318 SCCATSG
+318 SCATTCG

-340 LSAIQGKQDSM
+340 LSAIQGKQDSL
-351 YLRHE
+351 YLRHD
-356 PAWYKFRQNVLV
+356 PQWYKFRQDVLA
-368 YHTITDSWAL
+368 YHTITDSWTII
-378 LPGDSA
+378 PGDSA

-394 IYQIVNSKSSNGKWC
+394 YDGG

-423 DKISRIEI
+423 AQVSRIET
-431 KHETH
+431 KRDTH
-436 FGFANWMVLVLYLLA
+436 FGFANWTVLALYLLA

-465 ADDFFKGGGRI
+465 AEDFFKGGGRV

-510 PMLWMIPIVGFPV
+510 PMLWMIPLVGFPV
-523 IWYYLPYFRRLK
+523 IWYYLPYFRRSK

-546 FNVATRLM
+546 FNAATRLM
-554 ASTLFCIFMV
+554 ASALFCVFMV
-564 ARMALVMYL
+564 ARMALVLYL

-579 AVTGIDIYLCII
+579 AVTGIDIYLCIVL
-591 MMGLV
+591 MGLV

-642 WQLAVDNDKM
+642 WQMAVDNDKM

-661 RYATFWVAILGGGI
+661 RRVTFWVAILGGGI

-756 PAGVAGLLI
+756 PAGIAGLLI

-795 RPNIKDSTLLRVAR
+795 RPSIKDAALLRVAR

-814 SGLIGLGI
+814 SGMIGLGI

-830 IASLLDYFNT
+830 ITSLLDYFNT

-845 TSGLGGLFVMAVFF
+845 TSGLGGLFVMAVFI
-859 PHIKGGAALTGFIV
+859 PRIKGWSALTGFIA
-873 GELVVFLMWLYTD
+873 GEVVVLLMYLFTD

-899 SVIVSLTLSLSKGEG
+899 SVIVAWMVSLIGSEK
-914 TK
+914 

>member
-1 MKKKISIIIILFI
+1 MKRLTLSYILALLSISPCLGQNNFI
-14 LFIGTCWAQNRI
+14 
-26 VVTPAG
+26 VSPAG
-32 EMERAVSGHFAGMVN
+32 QMDKPVSGHYAGIVD
-47 GELKTWGGC
+47 GKLTTWGGC
-56 NFPNIPCADGGQK
+56 NFPNVPCADGGQK

-81 VPEGTVFIGGASP
+81 LPEGTVYIGGASES
-94 LTPLRGE
+94 G
-101 GERGVQ
+101 
-107 TIISTSEVSFLPSS
+107 SES
-121 PGATGVSRETTEC
+121 ETTFEN
-134 DFGPTKGSKSPLTR
+134 SKSIN
-148 ESRLGKGA
+148 SK
-156 GFSPLPKGL
+156 FKSSLPKLPKPL
-165 DNFAACYGVDRIF
+165 DNFAACYGTDRIF

-198 DGKEWVKIA
+198 EGKEWVKLCE
-207 TLPDEGRL
+207 LPDEGRL
-215 QPCMAVQNAPE
+215 QPCIAVQNAPE

-231 IFGGYRPSAPSC
+231 IFGGYNPPAC
-243 FRASVAN
+243 VY
-250 GDSLPF
+250 
-256 VWPESHSVTPLK
+256 
-268 TPVAPE
+268 
-274 EEGRVFLKGL
+274 LKGL

-290 LEWQETA
+290 LEWKETA
-297 PAIVLPSSS
+297 PAVLPSS
-306 GEGQGEGAALVG
+306 QGGIESEAIVG
-318 SCCATSG
+318 SCCTTCG
-325 YSHILFFGGVDYDIF
+325 YSHILFFGGVNYDIF
-340 LSAIQGKQDSM
+340 LSAIQGKQDSL

-356 PAWYKFRQNVLV
+356 PAWYKFRQDVLV
-368 YHTITDSWAL
+368 YHTITDAWTSFA
-378 LPGDSA
+378 GDSA

-394 IYQIVNSKSSNGKWC
+394 CDGG

-423 DKISRIEI
+423 AQISHIETKRDI
-431 KHETH
+431 N
-436 FGFANWMVLVLYLLA
+436 FGFANWTVLALYLMA

-465 ADDFFKGGGRI
+465 AEDFFKGGGRI

-546 FNVATRLM
+546 FNAATRLM
-554 ASTLFCIFMV
+554 ASALFCIFMV

-579 AVTGIDIYLCII
+579 AVTGIDIYLCIVL
-591 MMGLV
+591 MGLV

-629 YLWGNTEGGFSGA
+629 YLWAGTEGGFSGA
-642 WQLAVDNDKM
+642 WQLAVDNDKLQ
-652 RLFVWSWDY
+652 LFVWSWDY
-661 RYATFWVAILGGGI
+661 RRVTFWVAILGGGV

-721 IGTGLYTFYKTHPQ
+721 IGTGLYTFYKTHPA

-756 PAGVAGLLI
+756 PAGLAGLLI

-782 VSTAFSVDFIQRF
+782 VSTAFSVDFVQRF
-795 RPNIKDSTLLRVAR
+795 RPKTTDAALLRVAR

-814 SGLIGLGI
+814 SGMIGLGI

-845 TSGLGGLFVMAVFF
+845 TSGLGGLFVMAVFIQR
-859 PHIKGGAALTGFIV
+859 IKGRAALTGFV
-873 GELVVFLMWLYTD
+873 AGEAVVFLMYLYTD
-886 ANFFLFGATGIVV
+886 ASFFLFGGVGIVV
-899 SVIVSLTLSLSKGEG
+899 SVIVAWLVSFLTRK
-914 TK
+914 

>member
-1 MKKKISIIIILFI
+1 MIKKTALFFVFFT
-14 LFIGTCWAQNRI
+14 LFLALCQGQNVI
-26 VVTPAG
+26 TVTKDKDMP
-32 EMERAVSGHFAGMVN
+32 RAVSGHFAGIQDGKLV
-47 GELKTWGGC
+47 TWGGC
-56 NFPNIPCADGGQK
+56 NFPDVPCADGGQK

-81 VPEGTVFIGGASP
+81 VPEGTVFIGG
-94 LTPLRGE
+94 
-101 GERGVQ
+101 
-107 TIISTSEVSFLPSS
+107 TSESGSE
-121 PGATGVSRETTEC
+121 AETTFEN
-134 DFGPTKGSKSPLTR
+134 SKSIN
-148 ESRLGKGA
+148 SK
-156 GFSPLPKGL
+156 FKKPLPNLPKPL
-165 DNFAACYGVDRIF
+165 DNFAACYGTDRIF
-178 VAGGQSNGVPNR
+178 VAGGQSNGVPNK

-198 DGKEWVKIA
+198 DGKEWVKLCE
-207 TLPDEGRL
+207 LPILTPNPSPKGEGNFYGRL

-226 GKALY
+226 GKALF
-231 IFGGYRPSAPSC
+231 IFGG
-243 FRASVAN
+243 
-250 GDSLPF
+250 
-256 VWPESHSVTPLK
+256 WTPQSPLGGVVQ
-268 TPVAPE
+268 T
-274 EEGRVFLKGL
+274 KGL
-284 KLNLKT
+284 KLNLMS
-290 LEWQETA
+290 LEWKETA
-297 PAIVLPSSS
+297 PTIIPPKGGKGVSI
-306 GEGQGEGAALVG
+306 VG
-318 SCCATSG
+318 SCATPCG
-325 YSHILFFGGVDYDIF
+325 YSHILFFGGVDYNIF
-340 LSAIQGKQDSM
+340 LSAIQGKQDSL

-356 PAWYKFRQNVLV
+356 PAWYKFRKDVLV
-368 YHTITDSWAL
+368 YHTITDSWTTFS
-378 LPGDSA
+378 GDTA

-394 IYQIVNSKSSNGKWC
+394 FEGG

-423 DKISRIEI
+423 AQVSRIEL
-431 KHETH
+431 KHDTH
-436 FGFANWMVLVLYLLA
+436 FGFANWTVLAFYLLA
-451 MLGMGIYFMRRENG
+451 MLGMGIYFMQRENG
-465 ADDFFKGGGRI
+465 AEDFFKGGGRV

-510 PMLWMIPIVGFPV
+510 PMLWMIPLVGFPV
-523 IWYYLPYFRRLK
+523 IWYYLPYFRRSK

-546 FNVATRLM
+546 FNAATRLM
-554 ASTLFCIFMV
+554 ASALFCVFMV
-564 ARMALVMYL
+564 ARMALVLYL

-579 AVTGIDIYLCII
+579 AVTGIDIYLCIVL
-591 MMGLV
+591 MGLV

-629 YLWGNTEGGFSGA
+629 YLWSNTEGGFSGA
-642 WQLAVDNDKM
+642 WQMAVDNDKM

-661 RYATFWVAILGGGI
+661 RRVTFWVAILGGGI

-756 PAGVAGLLI
+756 PAGIAGLLI

-795 RPNIKDSTLLRVAR
+795 RPSIKDDALLRVAR

-830 IASLLDYFNT
+830 ITSLLDYFNT

-845 TSGLGGLFVMAVFF
+845 TSGLGGLFVMAVFI
-859 PHIKGGAALTGFIV
+859 PRIKGWSALTGFV
-873 GELVVFLMWLYTD
+873 AGEVVVLLMYLFTD

-899 SVIVSLTLSLSKGEG
+899 SVLVALATSSLTPSPSPKGEG
-914 TK
+914 R

>member
-1 MKKKISIIIILFI
+1 MKKRLEFLFVLLFLILGLCQGQNNII
-14 LFIGTCWAQNRI
+14 
-26 VVTPAG
+26 VTPAG
-32 EMERAVSGHFAGMVN
+32 KMERAVSGHFAGIVD
-47 GELKTWGGC
+47 GQLTTWGGC
-56 NFPNIPCADGGQK
+56 NFPDVPCADGGQK

-74 AYGASVT
+74 AYGASVA
-81 VPEGTVFIGGASP
+81 VPGETIYIGGMDENGSDAS
-94 LTPLRGE
+94 
-101 GERGVQ
+101 
-107 TIISTSEVSFLPSS
+107 VSPSNLPS
-121 PGATGVSRETTEC
+121 
-134 DFGPTKGSKSPLTR
+134 
-148 ESRLGKGA
+148 
-156 GFSPLPKGL
+156 LPKPL

-178 VAGGQSNGVPNR
+178 VAGGQTNGNLNR

-231 IFGGYRPSAPSC
+231 IFGGYTAPSPLPLWGS
-243 FRASVAN
+243 AS
-250 GDSLPF
+250 
-256 VWPESHSVTPLK
+256 
-268 TPVAPE
+268 
-274 EEGRVFLKGL
+274 VFLKGL

-290 LEWQETA
+290 LEWQETS
-297 PAIVLPSSS
+297 PASIKALPQRGS
-306 GEGQGEGAALVG
+306 GEGASWPQALVG
-318 SCCATSG
+318 SCCAPCG
-325 YSHILFFGGVDYDIF
+325 YSHILFFGGVNYDIF
-340 LSAIQGKQDSM
+340 LSAIQGKQDDQ

-356 PAWYKFRQNVLV
+356 PSWYKFRSDVLA
-368 YHTITDSWAL
+368 YHTITDSWMTI
-378 LPGDSA
+378 PGDTA

-423 DKISRIEI
+423 DKISRIET

-436 FGFANWMVLVLYLLA
+436 FGWLNWTVLILYLVA
-451 MLGMGIYFMRRENG
+451 MLGMGIYFMQRENG
-465 ADDFFKGGGRI
+465 AEDFFKGGGRI

-510 PMLWMIPIVGFPV
+510 PMLWMIPVVGFPV

-546 FNVATRLM
+546 FNLATRMM

-591 MMGLV
+591 LMGLV
-596 TIIYCTMGGV
+596 TIVYCTMGGV

-652 RLFVWSWDY
+652 RLFIWSLDY
-661 RYATFWVAILGGGI
+661 RRVTFWVAIIGGGI

-745 AIFPF
+745 AIFPY

-756 PAGVAGLLI
+756 PAGIAGLLI

-795 RPNIKDSTLLRVAR
+795 RPSIKDSTLLRVAR

-814 SGLIGLGI
+814 SGLMGLGI

-859 PHIKGGAALTGFIV
+859 PRIKGRAALTGFIA
-873 GELVVFLMWLYTD
+873 GELVVFLMYLYTD
-886 ANFFLFGATGIVV
+886 VNFFLFGATGIVV
-899 SVIVSLTLSLSKGEG
+899 SVLVAWMLSLASPLSAPPLGECHKAAE
-914 TK
+914 T

>member
-1 MKKKISIIIILFI
+1 MKNRIL
-14 LFIGTCWAQNRI
+14 LFCIFLFLIKGLCHAQNNI
-26 VVTPAG
+26 VVTRAEDMP
-32 EMERAVSGHFAGMVN
+32 RAVSGHFAGIEDGKLV
-47 GELKTWGGC
+47 TWGGC
-56 NFPNIPCADGGQK
+56 NFPDVPCADGGQK

-81 VPEGTVFIGGASP
+81 VPEGSVYIGG
-94 LTPLRGE
+94 L
-101 GERGVQ
+101 
-107 TIISTSEVSFLPSS
+107 
-121 PGATGVSRETTEC
+121 
-134 DFGPTKGSKSPLTR
+134 
-148 ESRLGKGA
+148 
-156 GFSPLPKGL
+156 SPLPAPHLGECHSDDECFLRLKYSSKGQSGNRSGWGAERRWEKAERRLPSLPKPL
-165 DNFAACYGVDRIF
+165 DNFAACYGNGRIY
-178 VAGGQSNGVPNR
+178 VAGGQSNGTPNR
-190 DVYALDWP
+190 EVYALDWP
-198 DGKEWVKIA
+198 DGKEWVILCE
-207 TLPDEGRL
+207 LPGLTPTPSPGGEGSFNGRL

-231 IFGGYRPSAPSC
+231 VFGGYTAPS
-243 FRASVAN
+243 
-250 GDSLPF
+250 
-256 VWPESHSVTPLK
+256 PLH
-268 TPVAPE
+268 
-274 EEGRVFLKGL
+274 EGRATVLTKGL

-290 LEWQETA
+290 LEWKETSPASLEQCSMFNAQCSMA
-297 PAIVLPSSS
+297 PQAI
-306 GEGQGEGAALVG
+306 VG
-318 SCCATSG
+318 SCATTCG
-325 YSHILFFGGVDYDIF
+325 YSHILFFGGVDYDTF
-340 LSAIQGKQDSM
+340 LSAIQGKQDSL

-356 PAWYKFRQNVLV
+356 PAWYKFRSNVLA
-368 YHTITDSWAL
+368 YHTITDSWTII
-378 LPGDSA
+378 PGDSA
-384 LARAGAALTP
+384 LARAGAVLTP
-394 IYQIVNSKSSNGKWC
+394 YDGG
-409 WFYSGGETMPGIRS
+409 WFYSGGETKPGIRS
-423 DKISRIEI
+423 AQVSRIET
-431 KHETH
+431 KRDTH
-436 FGFANWMVLVLYLLA
+436 FGFANWTVLTLYLLA

-465 ADDFFKGGGRI
+465 AEDFFKGGGRV

-510 PMLWMIPIVGFPV
+510 PMLWMIPLVGFPV
-523 IWYYLPYFRRLK
+523 IWYYLPYFRRSK

-546 FNVATRLM
+546 FNAATRLM
-554 ASTLFCIFMV
+554 ASSLFCIFMV
-564 ARMALVMYL
+564 ARMALVLYL

-579 AVTGIDIYLCII
+579 AVTGIDIYLCIVL
-591 MMGLV
+591 MGLV
-596 TIIYCTMGGV
+596 TIVYCTMGGV

-619 LVGGAIFAAL
+619 LVSGAIFAAL
-629 YLWGNTEGGFSGA
+629 YLWGNTEGGFSAA
-642 WQLAVDNDKM
+642 WQMAEDNDKL

-661 RYATFWVAILGGGI
+661 RRVTFWVAILGGGI

-721 IGTGLYTFYKTHPQ
+721 IGTGLYTFYKTHPT

-814 SGLIGLGI
+814 SGLMGLGI

-859 PHIKGGAALTGFIV
+859 PRIKGRAALTGFIV
-873 GELVVFLMWLYTD
+873 GELVVFLMYLYTD
-886 ANFFLFGATGIVV
+886 ASFFLFGAIGIVV
-899 SVIVSLTLSLSKGEG
+899 SVITAWLLSLVGSEK
-914 TK
+914 

>member
-1 MKKKISIIIILFI
+1 MKKRLYIFYFLLFLTISLS
-14 LFIGTCWAQNRI
+14 W
-26 VVTPAG
+26 G
-32 EMERAVSGHFAGMVN
+32 ENLITVSKTIDMPRAVSGHFAGICN
-47 GELKTWGGC
+47 GELRTWGGC
-56 NFPNIPCADGGQK
+56 NFPDIPCADGGQK

-81 VPEGTVFIGGASP
+81 VPEGTVYIGGIAPTNSP
-94 LTPLRGE
+94 NEEKVTL
-101 GERGVQ
+101 
-107 TIISTSEVSFLPSS
+107 SSSSEVSYSPSSQKESSMKGLPS
-121 PGATGVSRETTEC
+121 
-134 DFGPTKGSKSPLTR
+134 
-148 ESRLGKGA
+148 
-156 GFSPLPKGL
+156 LPKGL
-165 DNFAACYGVDRIF
+165 DNFAACYGMDRIF
-178 VAGGQSNGVPNR
+178 VVGGQTDGVPNKG
-190 DVYALDWP
+190 VYVLDWP
-198 DGKEWVKIA
+198 DGKEWVKLCE
-207 TLPDEGRL
+207 LPDEGRL
-215 QPCMAVQNAPE
+215 QPCIAVQNAPE
-226 GKALY
+226 GKALF
-231 IFGGYRPSAPSC
+231 IFGGYIIPSSP
-243 FRASVAN
+243 
-250 GDSLPF
+250 
-256 VWPESHSVTPLK
+256 
-268 TPVAPE
+268 TPVLSK
-274 EEGRVFLKGL
+274 GDGVVYTRGL

-290 LEWQETA
+290 LEWKETA
-297 PAIVLPSSS
+297 PAKVPLSHGRKDGDEAII
-306 GEGQGEGAALVG
+306 G
-318 SCCATSG
+318 SCATTSG
-325 YSHILFFGGVDYDIF
+325 YSHILFFGGVNYDIF
-340 LSAIQGKQDSM
+340 LSAIQGKQDSL

-356 PAWYKFRQNVLV
+356 PAWYKFRSDVLA
-368 YHTITDSWAL
+368 YHTITDSWTL
-378 LPGDSA
+378 IPGDSA

-394 IYQIVNSKSSNGKWC
+394 FDGG

-423 DKISRIEI
+423 AQVSRIEL
-431 KHETH
+431 KHDTH
-436 FGFANWMVLVLYLLA
+436 FGFANWSVLAFYLIA

-523 IWYYLPYFRRLK
+523 IWYYLPYFRRSK

-546 FNVATRLM
+546 FNAATRLM
-554 ASTLFCIFMV
+554 ASALFCVFMV
-564 ARMALVMYL
+564 ARMALVLYL

-579 AVTGIDIYLCII
+579 AVTGIDIYLCIVL
-591 MMGLV
+591 MGLV

-614 VQGCI
+614 IQGCI

-642 WQLAVDNDKM
+642 WQLAVDNDKL

-661 RYATFWVAILGGGI
+661 RRVTFWVAILGGGI

-745 AIFPF
+745 AIFPY

-756 PAGVAGLLI
+756 PAGIAGLLI

-782 VSTAFSVDFIQRF
+782 VSTAFSVDFVQRF
-795 RPNIKDSTLLRVAR
+795 RPSIKDSALLRVAR

-814 SGLIGLGI
+814 SGMMGLGI

-830 IASLLDYFNT
+830 ITSLLDYFNT

-845 TSGLGGLFVMAVFF
+845 TSGLGGLFVMAVFI
-859 PHIKGGAALTGFIV
+859 PRIKGWSALTGFIV
-873 GELVVFLMWLYTD
+873 GEVVVLLMYLFTD
-886 ANFFLFGATGIVV
+886 ANFFLFGATGIIV
-899 SVIVSLTLSLSKGEG
+899 SVVVAWFTSFVSK
-914 TK
+914 K

>member
-1 MKKKISIIIILFI
+1 MRKHIILYCL
-14 LFIGTCWAQNRI
+14 LFLVCNLSWGQNHI
-26 VVTPAG
+26 VITPAG
-32 EMERAVSGHFAGMVN
+32 NMERAVSGHFAGIVD
-47 GELKTWGGC
+47 GKLKTWGGC
-56 NFPNIPCADGGQK
+56 NFPDVPCAEGGKK

-81 VPEGTVFIGGASP
+81 VPEGTVFIGG
-94 LTPLRGE
+94 TNDE
-101 GERGVQ
+101 G
-107 TIISTSEVSFLPSS
+107 SSDEVLLEDKVLPS
-121 PGATGVSRETTEC
+121 
-134 DFGPTKGSKSPLTR
+134 
-148 ESRLGKGA
+148 
-156 GFSPLPKGL
+156 LPKGL
-165 DNFAACYGVDRIF
+165 DNFAACFGVDRIF
-178 VAGGQSNGVPNR
+178 VAGGQTDGVPSK
-190 DVYALDWP
+190 DVYTLDWP
-198 DGKEWVKIA
+198 DGKEWVKLCE
-207 TLPDEGRL
+207 LPDSGRL

-231 IFGGYRPSAPSC
+231 IFGGYNKD
-243 FRASVAN
+243 VY
-250 GDSLPF
+250 
-256 VWPESHSVTPLK
+256 TY
-268 TPVAPE
+268 
-274 EEGRVFLKGL
+274 GL

-290 LEWQETA
+290 LEWSKTSPLEGTA
-297 PAIVLPSSS
+297 I
-306 GEGQGEGAALVG
+306 VG
-318 SCCATSG
+318 SCSSTCG

-340 LSAIQGKQDSM
+340 LSAIQGKQDEN

-356 PAWYKFRQNVLV
+356 PAWYKFRQDVLA
-368 YHTITDSWAL
+368 YHTITDSWTTI
-378 LPGDSA
+378 PGDSL
-384 LARAGAALTP
+384 LARAGAVLTP
-394 IYQIVNSKSSNGKWC
+394 FDGG

-423 DKISRIEI
+423 AQISHIET
-431 KHETH
+431 KHDTS
-436 FGFANWMVLVLYLLA
+436 FGWLNWTVLALYLMA

-465 ADDFFKGGGRI
+465 AEDFFKGGGRV

-523 IWYYLPYFRRLK
+523 IWYYLPYFRRSK

-546 FNVATRLM
+546 FNTATRLL
-554 ASTLFCIFMV
+554 ASSLFCIFMV

-591 MMGLV
+591 LMGLV

-642 WQLAVDNDKM
+642 WNLAVDNDKL
-652 RLFVWSWDY
+652 RLFIWSLDY
-661 RYATFWVAILGGGI
+661 RRVTFWVAIIGGGI

-756 PAGVAGLLI
+756 PAGIAGLLI

-782 VSTAFSVDFIQRF
+782 VSTAFSVDFVQRF
-795 RPNIKDSTLLRVAR
+795 SPSIKDSTLLRVAR
-809 WTCIV
+809 WTCVV
-814 SGLIGLGI
+814 SGLMGLGI

-845 TSGLGGLFVMAVFF
+845 TSGLGGLFVMAIFF
-859 PHIKGGAALTGFIV
+859 PRIKGNAALTGFV
-873 GELVVFLMWLYTD
+873 AGELVVLLMYLYTD
-886 ANFFLFGATGIVV
+886 VNFFLFGATGIVV
-899 SVIVSLTLSLSKGEG
+899 SVLVSLTLSLFKREG
-914 TK
+914 IK